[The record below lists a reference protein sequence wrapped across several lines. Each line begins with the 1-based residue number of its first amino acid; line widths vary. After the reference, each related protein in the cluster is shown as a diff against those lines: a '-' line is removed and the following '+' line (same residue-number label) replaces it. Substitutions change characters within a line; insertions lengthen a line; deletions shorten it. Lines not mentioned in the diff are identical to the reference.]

1 MMKIVLA
8 DDHPIVRLGIRT
20 VLERH
25 GLGCVVAEAGTP
37 SELMEAIRTH
47 PCDVVITDFC
57 MPDEWGRDGL
67 SLVERLSRLYPSIP
81 IIVITALRNV
91 GLLQSALQQ
100 GARGLLDKESDISEL
115 SLALQAVNRGG
126 TYVNKEFRKLLR
138 AHRMPMTGSLTLT
151 PAEMEILRLFVN
163 EGLSSQQI
171 AERLHR
177 SRKTISRHKRS
188 AQAKLGL
195 HTNQQLVDY
204 CRQVDLNQRR

>member
-1 MMKIVLA
+1 
-8 DDHPIVRLGIRT
+8 
-20 VLERH
+20 
-25 GLGCVVAEAGTP
+25 
-37 SELMEAIRTH
+37 
-47 PCDVVITDFC
+47 